1 MMTAVPIIL
10 VIVLWLFILAPL
22 LLRSQRPMSHT
33 GEAFE
38 ETRVLFEGDSG
49 SVPGRR
55 KPRLGK
61 EDIRM
66 SSQAEAQAGAEE
78 ADYEL
83 VEAEG
88 VSEDSQSGPVETAAT
103 DAAAQPDVADTIDG
117 EVVEAEDAEE
127 DFELAA
133 EPEHDANKEH
143 DLDNDIE
150 SVESNAAEVFTAPA
164 NASVAEDA
172 YGLDDSYTSP
182 VDLMYPGA
190 IDSLGQ
196 TPEDY
201 NAEETDGADD
211 APEPEETTAVDGERI
226 DVAETNSADAETNG
240 SDTELSAEELAFAQ
254 RRLGRGGWDPVK
266 EKEASAT
273 RYQRRQRTLIGL
285 AVAVVATV
293 CLGIVVGGWTWW
305 LAGIAGVVTTVY
317 LVALRAQVR
326 REQELLRRRVYHLR
340 RARLGVR
347 NAENPAESLPPNLRR
362 PGALILEIDDESPDF
377 DYLPVYSE
385 DDSDGGFDGP
395 HPSPR
400 QRRDDLAARRVG

>member
-61 EDIRM
+61 EDIRPRA
-66 SSQAEAQAGAEE
+66 QTGTGAAADEAE
-78 ADYEL
+78 YEL

-88 VSEDSQSGPVETAAT
+88 VSEDSQSSRAETAT
-103 DAAAQPDVADTIDG
+103 SDEAASDVAETIDG
-117 EVVEAEDAEE
+117 EVVEEDAVEE
-127 DFELAA
+127 DFELEA
-133 EPEHDANKEH
+133 EPAHVAEAEQEAG
-143 DLDNDIE
+143 LDTKD
-150 SVESNAAEVFTAPA
+150 VEADSAEVFTAPA
-164 NASVAEDA
+164 NAEVAEDA
-172 YGLDDSYTSP
+172 YDFDDAYTSP

-190 IDSLGQ
+190 IDAVEEAPT
-196 TPEDY
+196 TP
-201 NAEETDGADD
+201 NAEDSDGADD
-211 APEPEETTAVDGERI
+211 APDAEESTA
-226 DVAETNSADAETNG
+226 AESENADAAELNAEDSEAGG
-240 SDTELSAEELAFAQ
+240 SDTELSEDELAFAQ

-305 LAGIAGVVTTVY
+305 LAAIAGVMTTVY

-326 REQELLRRRVYHLR
+326 RERELLRRRIYHLR

-347 NAENPAESLPPNLRR
+347 NAENPAESLPPKLRR

-395 HPSPR
+395 HPTPR
-400 QRRDDLAARRVG
+400 QRRDDLAERRVG

>member
-1 MMTAVPIIL
+1 MPIIL

-103 DAAAQPDVADTIDG
+103 DAAAQSDVADTIDG

-133 EPEHDANKEH
+133 EPEHDAEKEH

-150 SVESNAAEVFTAPA
+150 SVEANAAEVFTAPA

-190 IDSLGQ
+190 IDSLDQ
-196 TPEDY
+196 TPEDSS
-201 NAEETDGADD
+201 AEETDGADD
-211 APEPEETTAVDGERI
+211 APEPEETTAVDGESI
-226 DVAETNSADAETNG
+226 DVAETNSADAKTNG

-305 LAGIAGVVTTVY
+305 LAGIAGVATAVY

>member
-1 MMTAVPIIL
+1 M
-10 VIVLWLFILAPL
+10 
-22 LLRSQRPMSHT
+22 LRRQATSWSRP
-33 GEAFE
+33 
-38 ETRVLFEGDSG
+38 
-49 SVPGRR
+49 
-55 KPRLGK
+55 K
-61 EDIRM
+61 
-66 SSQAEAQAGAEE
+66 
-78 ADYEL
+78 
-83 VEAEG
+83 
-88 VSEDSQSGPVETAAT
+88 
-103 DAAAQPDVADTIDG
+103 
-117 EVVEAEDAEE
+117 
-127 DFELAA
+127 
-133 EPEHDANKEH
+133 
-143 DLDNDIE
+143 
-150 SVESNAAEVFTAPA
+150 
-164 NASVAEDA
+164 ASV
-172 YGLDDSYTSP
+172 
-182 VDLMYPGA
+182 
-190 IDSLGQ
+190 
-196 TPEDY
+196 
-201 NAEETDGADD
+201 
-211 APEPEETTAVDGERI
+211 RI
-226 DVAETNSADAETNG
+226 LNPAA
-240 SDTELSAEELAFAQ
+240 
-254 RRLGRGGWDPVK
+254 
-266 EKEASAT
+266 

>member
-1 MMTAVPIIL
+1 MTAVPIIL

-61 EDIRM
+61 EDIRPR
-66 SSQAEAQAGAEE
+66 AQAGTGAAADEAE
-78 ADYEL
+78 YEL

-88 VSEDSQSGPVETAAT
+88 VSEDSQSSRAETAT
-103 DAAAQPDVADTIDG
+103 SDEAASDVAETIDG
-117 EVVEAEDAEE
+117 EVVEEDAVEE
-127 DFELAA
+127 DFELEA
-133 EPEHDANKEH
+133 EPAHVAEAEQEAG
-143 DLDNDIE
+143 LDTKD
-150 SVESNAAEVFTAPA
+150 VEADSAEVFTAPA
-164 NASVAEDA
+164 NAEVAEDA
-172 YGLDDSYTSP
+172 YDFDDAYTSP

-190 IDSLGQ
+190 IDAVEEAPT
-196 TPEDY
+196 TP
-201 NAEETDGADD
+201 NAEDSDGADD
-211 APEPEETTAVDGERI
+211 APDAEESTA
-226 DVAETNSADAETNG
+226 AESENADAAELNAEDSEAGG
-240 SDTELSAEELAFAQ
+240 SDTELSEDELAFAQ

-305 LAGIAGVVTTVY
+305 LAAIAGVMTTVY

-326 REQELLRRRVYHLR
+326 RERELLRRRIYHLR

-347 NAENPAESLPPNLRR
+347 NAENPAESLPPKLRR

-395 HPSPR
+395 HPTPR
-400 QRRDDLAARRVG
+400 QRRDDLAERRVG

>member
-61 EDIRM
+61 EDIRPR
-66 SSQAEAQAGAEE
+66 AQAGTGAAADEAE
-78 ADYEL
+78 YEL

-88 VSEDSQSGPVETAAT
+88 VSEDSQSSRAETATSDQAT
-103 DAAAQPDVADTIDG
+103 SDVAETIDG
-117 EVVEAEDAEE
+117 EVVEEDAVEE
-127 DFELAA
+127 DFELEA
-133 EPEHDANKEH
+133 EPAHVAEAEQEAG
-143 DLDNDIE
+143 LDTKD
-150 SVESNAAEVFTAPA
+150 VEADSAEVFTAPA
-164 NASVAEDA
+164 NAEVAEDA
-172 YGLDDSYTSP
+172 YDFDDAYTSP

-190 IDSLGQ
+190 IDAVEEAPT
-196 TPEDY
+196 TP
-201 NAEETDGADD
+201 NAEDSDGADD
-211 APEPEETTAVDGERI
+211 APDAEESTA
-226 DVAETNSADAETNG
+226 AESENADAAELNAEDSEAGG
-240 SDTELSAEELAFAQ
+240 SDTELSEDELAFAQ

-305 LAGIAGVVTTVY
+305 LAAIAGVMTTVY

-326 REQELLRRRVYHLR
+326 RERELLRRRIYHLR

-347 NAENPAESLPPNLRR
+347 NAENPAESLPPKLRR

-395 HPSPR
+395 HPTPR
-400 QRRDDLAARRVG
+400 QRRDDLAERRVG

>member
-61 EDIRM
+61 EDIRPR
-66 SSQAEAQAGAEE
+66 AQAGTGAAADEAE
-78 ADYEL
+78 YEL

-88 VSEDSQSGPVETAAT
+88 VSEDSQSSRAETAT
-103 DAAAQPDVADTIDG
+103 SDEAASDVAETIDG
-117 EVVEAEDAEE
+117 EVVEEDAVEE
-127 DFELAA
+127 DFELEA
-133 EPEHDANKEH
+133 EPAHVAEAEQEAG
-143 DLDNDIE
+143 LDTKD
-150 SVESNAAEVFTAPA
+150 VEADSAEVFTAPA
-164 NASVAEDA
+164 NAEVAEDA
-172 YGLDDSYTSP
+172 YDFDDAYTSP

-190 IDSLGQ
+190 IDAVEEAPT
-196 TPEDY
+196 TP
-201 NAEETDGADD
+201 NAEDSDGADD
-211 APEPEETTAVDGERI
+211 APDAEESTA
-226 DVAETNSADAETNG
+226 AESENADAAELNAEDSEAGG
-240 SDTELSAEELAFAQ
+240 SDTELSEDELAFAQ

-305 LAGIAGVVTTVY
+305 LAAIAGVMTTVY

-326 REQELLRRRVYHLR
+326 RERELLRRRIYHLR

-347 NAENPAESLPPNLRR
+347 NAENPAESLPPKLRR

-395 HPSPR
+395 HPTPR
-400 QRRDDLAARRVG
+400 QRRDDLAERRVG

>member
-61 EDIRM
+61 EDIRPR
-66 SSQAEAQAGAEE
+66 AQAGTGAAADEAE
-78 ADYEL
+78 YEL

-88 VSEDSQSGPVETAAT
+88 VSEDSQSSRAETVTSDEAAS
-103 DAAAQPDVADTIDG
+103 DVAETIDG
-117 EVVEAEDAEE
+117 EVVEEDAVEE
-127 DFELAA
+127 DFELEA
-133 EPEHDANKEH
+133 EPAHVAEAEQEAG
-143 DLDNDIE
+143 LDTKD
-150 SVESNAAEVFTAPA
+150 VEADSAEVFTAPA
-164 NASVAEDA
+164 NAEVAEDA
-172 YGLDDSYTSP
+172 YDFDDAYTSP

-190 IDSLGQ
+190 IDAVEEAPT
-196 TPEDY
+196 TP
-201 NAEETDGADD
+201 NAEDSDGADD
-211 APEPEETTAVDGERI
+211 APDAEESTA
-226 DVAETNSADAETNG
+226 AESENADAAELNAEDSEAGG
-240 SDTELSAEELAFAQ
+240 SDTELSEDELAFAQ

-305 LAGIAGVVTTVY
+305 LAAIAGVMTTVY

-326 REQELLRRRVYHLR
+326 RERELLRRRIYHLR

-347 NAENPAESLPPNLRR
+347 NAENPAESLPPKLRR

-395 HPSPR
+395 HPTPR
-400 QRRDDLAARRVG
+400 QRRDDLAERRVG

>member
-61 EDIRM
+61 EDIRPR
-66 SSQAEAQAGAEE
+66 AQAGTGAAADEAE
-78 ADYEL
+78 YEL

-88 VSEDSQSGPVETAAT
+88 VSEDSQSSRAETATSDEAT
-103 DAAAQPDVADTIDG
+103 SDVAETIDG
-117 EVVEAEDAEE
+117 EVVEEDAVEE
-127 DFELAA
+127 DFELEA
-133 EPEHDANKEH
+133 EPAHVAEAEQEAGQDTKE
-143 DLDNDIE
+143 
-150 SVESNAAEVFTAPA
+150 VEADAAEVFTAPA
-164 NASVAEDA
+164 NAEVAEDA
-172 YGLDDSYTSP
+172 YDFDDAYTSP

-190 IDSLGQ
+190 IDAVEEAPT
-196 TPEDY
+196 TP
-201 NAEETDGADD
+201 NAEDSDGADGAPD
-211 APEPEETTAVDGERI
+211 AEESTASES
-226 DVAETNSADAETNG
+226 ENADAAELNAEDSEAGG
-240 SDTELSAEELAFAQ
+240 SDTELSEDELAFAQ

-305 LAGIAGVVTTVY
+305 LAAIAGVMTTVY

-326 REQELLRRRVYHLR
+326 RERELLRRRIYHLR

-347 NAENPAESLPPNLRR
+347 NAENPAESLPPKLRR

-395 HPSPR
+395 HPTPR
-400 QRRDDLAARRVG
+400 QRRDDLAERRVG